1 MVPRQNRQEESP
13 EHIDLLRRIGTV
25 VRQRTVPH
33 PGRKQMSRFQKF
45 DEKGQLAQG
54 RHGRVG
60 IPFHVDA
67 TPIRIDGKRN
77 GR

>member
-1 MVPRQNRQEESP
+1 
-13 EHIDLLRRIGTV
+13 
-25 VRQRTVPH
+25 
-33 PGRKQMSRFQKF
+33 MSRFQKF

-54 RHGRVG
+54 HHGR

-67 TPIRIDGKRN
+67 TPLRIDGKRN